1 MTLTILLTLL
11 GTSIDTI
18 LLCYCTKYFNFRY
31 SYIKSG
37 ILYTLWSLSI
47 VLLNLLSCPFIFKLI
62 YELFSII
69 FLNRYLY
76 LDFQL
81 KSTLKMIVVFY
92 IVLCLCE
99 LLTVGICFS
108 VLHCISLSDIFDNQ
122 VLSLEMIIFSKILS
136 LLLLHFVF
144 YHKQNDIEISFTPI
158 ESILYFLPIIT
169 CLLLILG
176 IIYLLKISNI
186 SSQYHEVFL
195 WISIVLMISSFCHF
209 ILFNLYLSKKAEE
222 NYINFVKS
230 QEEKTF
236 YYYQQKQKDI
246 EDLRQLIHM
255 VGIVTNQ
262 RNGQIIAK
270 AAVRQIFFAGRG
282 LQVELLTA
290 LHDLKNQLLALKSQP
305 AESNQYTQHIDS
317 LLNDLSKSSSAIHTG
332 NPFIDVLISEKLKLI
347 HEQHISCKMNVEL
360 ENIHFIRNI
369 ELCSL
374 LGNLLDNC
382 IEATQCCDKNK
393 SITFCCNTT
402 QNHFC
407 IHASN
412 TYNKKLKYKNGSF
425 ITTKKD
431 SSMHGFGIISIKRIV
446 SKYNG
451 NVSFSSNLEEFV
463 VNISIPLPQ
472 NLN

>member
-37 ILYTLWSLSI
+37 ILYTLWGLSI
-47 VLLNLLSCPFIFKLI
+47 ILLNLLSCPFIFKLI

-108 VLHCISLSDIFDNQ
+108 VLHCTSLSDIFDNQ

-236 YYYQQKQKDI
+236 Y
-246 EDLRQLIHM
+246 
-255 VGIVTNQ
+255 
-262 RNGQIIAK
+262 II
-270 AAVRQIFFAGRG
+270 
-282 LQVELLTA
+282 
-290 LHDLKNQLLALKSQP
+290 S
-305 AESNQYTQHIDS
+305 
-317 LLNDLSKSSSAIHTG
+317 
-332 NPFIDVLISEKLKLI
+332 
-347 HEQHISCKMNVEL
+347 
-360 ENIHFIRNI
+360 
-369 ELCSL
+369 
-374 LGNLLDNC
+374 
-382 IEATQCCDKNK
+382 KNK
-393 SITFCCNTT
+393 RT
-402 QNHFC
+402 
-407 IHASN
+407 
-412 TYNKKLKYKNGSF
+412 LK
-425 ITTKKD
+425 I
-431 SSMHGFGIISIKRIV
+431 
-446 SKYNG
+446 
-451 NVSFSSNLEEFV
+451 
-463 VNISIPLPQ
+463 
-472 NLN
+472 

>member
-1 MTLTILLTLL
+1 M
-11 GTSIDTI
+11 
-18 LLCYCTKYFNFRY
+18 
-31 SYIKSG
+31 
-37 ILYTLWSLSI
+37 
-47 VLLNLLSCPFIFKLI
+47 
-62 YELFSII
+62 
-69 FLNRYLY
+69 
-76 LDFQL
+76 

-108 VLHCISLSDIFDNQ
+108 VLHCTSLSDVFDNQ

-136 LLLLHFVF
+136 FLLLHFVF
-144 YHKQNDIEISFTPI
+144 YHKQNDLEVSFTMI
-158 ESILYFLPIIT
+158 ENILYFLPIIT
-169 CLLLILG
+169 CLFLILG
-176 IIYLLKISNI
+176 IIYLLKISDI

-246 EDLRQLIHM
+246 EDL
-255 VGIVTNQ
+255 N
-262 RNGQIIAK
+262 II
-270 AAVRQIFFAGRG
+270 R
-282 LQVELLTA
+282 
-290 LHDLKNQLLALKSQP
+290 HDLKNQLLALKSQP

-317 LLNDLSKSSSAIHTG
+317 LLNDLSKSSYAVHTG

-347 HEQHISCKMNVEL
+347 HEQHISCKMNVKL

-382 IEATQCCDKNK
+382 IEAAQCCDKNK

-402 QNHFC
+402 QNHFF

-425 ITTKKD
+425 ITTKKE
-431 SSMHGFGIISIKRIV
+431 SSMHGFGIISIKKIV

>member
-37 ILYTLWSLSI
+37 ILYTLWGLSI
-47 VLLNLLSCPFIFKLI
+47 ILLNLLSCPFIFKLI

-108 VLHCISLSDIFDNQ
+108 VLHCTSLSDIFDNQ

-230 QEEKTF
+230 QEEKTY

-246 EDLRQLIHM
+246 EDL
-255 VGIVTNQ
+255 N
-262 RNGQIIAK
+262 II
-270 AAVRQIFFAGRG
+270 R
-282 LQVELLTA
+282 
-290 LHDLKNQLLALKSQP
+290 HDLKNQLLALKSQP

-317 LLNDLSKSSSAIHTG
+317 LLNDLSKSSYAIHTG

-412 TYNKKLKYKNGSF
+412 TYNKKLKYKNGSI
-425 ITTKKD
+425 ITTKKR
-431 SSMHGFGIISIKRIV
+431 FFYAWFWNNFNQKNRFQI
-446 SKYNG
+446 
-451 NVSFSSNLEEFV
+451 
-463 VNISIPLPQ
+463 
-472 NLN
+472 

>member
-1 MTLTILLTLL
+1 MFSLNIIPPFHTNKNPPCV
-11 GTSIDTI
+11 SSRF
-18 LLCYCTKYFNFRY
+18 LCSNGYIKAFTKYFNFRY

-37 ILYTLWSLSI
+37 ILYTLWGLSI
-47 VLLNLLSCPFIFKLI
+47 ILLNLLSCPFIFKLI

-108 VLHCISLSDIFDNQ
+108 VLHCTSLSDIFDNQ
-122 VLSLEMIIFSKILS
+122 VLSLEIIIFSKILS

-246 EDLRQLIHM
+246 EDL
-255 VGIVTNQ
+255 N
-262 RNGQIIAK
+262 II
-270 AAVRQIFFAGRG
+270 R
-282 LQVELLTA
+282 
-290 LHDLKNQLLALKSQP
+290 HDLKNQLLALKSQP

-317 LLNDLSKSSSAIHTG
+317 LLNDLSTSSYAVHTG

-347 HEQHISCKMNVEL
+347 HEQHISCKMNVKL

-382 IEATQCCDKNK
+382 IEAAQCCDKNK
-393 SITFCCNTT
+393 SITLCCNTT

-412 TYNKKLKYKNGSF
+412 TYNKKLKYKNGSI

>member
-1 MTLTILLTLL
+1 M
-11 GTSIDTI
+11 
-18 LLCYCTKYFNFRY
+18 
-31 SYIKSG
+31 
-37 ILYTLWSLSI
+37 
-47 VLLNLLSCPFIFKLI
+47 
-62 YELFSII
+62 
-69 FLNRYLY
+69 
-76 LDFQL
+76 

-108 VLHCISLSDIFDNQ
+108 VLHCTSLSDIFDNQ

-246 EDLRQLIHM
+246 EDL
-255 VGIVTNQ
+255 N
-262 RNGQIIAK
+262 II
-270 AAVRQIFFAGRG
+270 R
-282 LQVELLTA
+282 
-290 LHDLKNQLLALKSQP
+290 HDLKNQLLALKSQP
-305 AESNQYTQHIDS
+305 AESNQYTQHINS

-347 HEQHISCKMNVEL
+347 HEQHISCKINVEL

-374 LGNLLDNC
+374 LGNL
-382 IEATQCCDKNK
+382 
-393 SITFCCNTT
+393 
-402 QNHFC
+402 
-407 IHASN
+407 
-412 TYNKKLKYKNGSF
+412 
-425 ITTKKD
+425 
-431 SSMHGFGIISIKRIV
+431 
-446 SKYNG
+446 
-451 NVSFSSNLEEFV
+451 
-463 VNISIPLPQ
+463 
-472 NLN
+472 

>member
-37 ILYTLWSLSI
+37 ILYTLWGLSI
-47 VLLNLLSCPFIFKLI
+47 ILLNLLSCPFIFKLI

-108 VLHCISLSDIFDNQ
+108 VLHCTSLSDIFDNQ

-136 LLLLHFVF
+136 LLLLH
-144 YHKQNDIEISFTPI
+144 
-158 ESILYFLPIIT
+158 
-169 CLLLILG
+169 
-176 IIYLLKISNI
+176 
-186 SSQYHEVFL
+186 
-195 WISIVLMISSFCHF
+195 
-209 ILFNLYLSKKAEE
+209 
-222 NYINFVKS
+222 
-230 QEEKTF
+230 
-236 YYYQQKQKDI
+236 
-246 EDLRQLIHM
+246 
-255 VGIVTNQ
+255 
-262 RNGQIIAK
+262 
-270 AAVRQIFFAGRG
+270 
-282 LQVELLTA
+282 
-290 LHDLKNQLLALKSQP
+290 
-305 AESNQYTQHIDS
+305 IDS
-317 LLNDLSKSSSAIHTG
+317 LLNDLSKSSYAIHTG

-382 IEATQCCDKNK
+382 IEATQCCDKNR

-412 TYNKKLKYKNGSF
+412 TYNKKLKYKNGSI

-431 SSMHGFGIISIKRIV
+431 SSMHGFGIISIKKIV

>member
-31 SYIKSG
+31 SYLKSG
-37 ILYTLWSLSI
+37 IIYTLWGLSI
-47 VLLNLLSCPFIFKLI
+47 VLLNLFSCPFIFKLT
-62 YELFSII
+62 YEIISIVL
-69 FLNRYLY
+69 LNRLLY

-81 KSTLKMIVVFY
+81 KSTLKMIVLFY

-108 VLHCISLSDIFDNQ
+108 VLHCTSLSDIFDNQ

-136 LLLLHFVF
+136 FLLLHFVF
-144 YHKQNDIEISFTPI
+144 YYKQNDIGVSFTMI
-158 ESILYFLPIIT
+158 ENILYFLPIIT
-169 CLLLILG
+169 CLFLILG

-195 WISIVLMISSFCHF
+195 WISIVLMITSFCHF
-209 ILFNLYLSKKAEE
+209 ILFNLYLYKKTEE

-236 YYYQQKQKDI
+236 YYYQQKLQDI
-246 EDLRQLIHM
+246 ENLNIMR
-255 VGIVTNQ
+255 
-262 RNGQIIAK
+262 
-270 AAVRQIFFAGRG
+270 
-282 LQVELLTA
+282 
-290 LHDLKNQLLALKSQP
+290 HDLKNQLSALKSQP
-305 AESNQYTQHIDS
+305 IESNEYAQHIDS
-317 LLNDLSKSSSAIHTG
+317 LLNDLSKSSYIVQTG
-332 NPFIDVLISEKLKLI
+332 NPFIDVLVSEKLKLI
-347 HEQHISCKMNVEL
+347 NEQQISCKINVSL
-360 ENIHFIRNI
+360 KDIHFISNI

-382 IEATQCCDKNK
+382 IEAAECCDKDK
-393 SITFCCNTT
+393 RITFRCNTI
-402 QNHFC
+402 QNHLC

-412 TYNKKLKYKNGSF
+412 TYNQKLNYKKGRF
-425 ITTKKD
+425 ITTK
-431 SSMHGFGIISIKRIV
+431 SNSAIHGFGITSIKKIV
-446 SKYNG
+446 CKYDG
-451 NVSFSSNLEEFV
+451 NISFSSTSNEFV
-463 VNISIPLPQ
+463 VNISIPIPQ